1 MEQRHP
7 QPLGSFGHARNAC
20 AEHPSLTA
28 THDTAHSRPRLR
40 PTAWVLATAL
50 AASASAALAQ
60 PSTPIVPKQV
70 PSAGNAGAAANNS
83 TNTTVAAAGA
93 DSALRRCTALTT
105 DNQARLACFDQW
117 AAEQAWQAPGA
128 SASAGDAASTAAV
141 PPPVDTTL
149 PATRVIDVARVDG
162 CRDAQYSDLSR
173 FWELETGTDCGTFSF
188 RGYRPITVSVVGAS
202 NVNRQPTSDA
212 DGNSATEST
221 PYRRTE
227 NRIQL
232 SVRTKVA
239 QGLLT
244 QGHPTLKDSVWFGY
258 TQQSYWQLFTPEISR
273 PFRATDHEPEVM
285 YVYPTTAEL
294 PFGWKWRY
302 SGIGLVHQSNGQSKP
317 LSRSWNRVYL
327 MTGMELGNRV
337 SVNARIWKRIPESS
351 GSDDNPGI
359 SDYVGRGEL
368 SAFWNYDQNNTLGA
382 TVRHSMARSDRGSL
396 RVEWLQT
403 LGTGLFGGKSNL
415 RLHTAL
421 FSGYGDS
428 MIDYNRKR
436 TVFSVGLSLVDF

>member
-1 MEQRHP
+1 MEQRTTDPHH
-7 QPLGSFGHARNAC
+7 PLGPLRAAQAVRLAMNGGSPAASSAGSAARM
-20 AEHPSLTA
+20 L
-28 THDTAHSRPRLR
+28 
-40 PTAWVLATAL
+40 LAAAL
-50 AASASAALAQ
+50 AASAGGALAQ
-60 PSTPIVPKQV
+60 PSTPVVPKQV
-70 PSAGNAGAAANNS
+70 PSGAGTGSGAGS
-83 TNTTVAAAGA
+83 SA
-93 DSALRRCTALTT
+93 DSALRRCTAMTT

-117 AAEQAWQAPGA
+117 AAQQAWQAPGA
-128 SASAGDAASTAAV
+128 SAAADGAAV
-141 PPPVDTTL
+141 PSPVDTTL
-149 PATRVIDVARVDG
+149 PATRIIDVARVDG
-162 CRDAQYSDLSR
+162 CRDTQYSDLSR
-173 FWELETGTDCGTFSF
+173 FWELESGSDCGTFSF

-212 DGNSATEST
+212 EGNSATEST
-221 PYRRTE
+221 PYRRAE

-359 SDYVGRGEL
+359 TDYIGRGEL
-368 SAFWNYDQNNTLGA
+368 SAFWNYDQNNTIGA
-382 TVRHSMARSDRGSL
+382 TLRHSLARSDRGSV
-396 RVEWLQT
+396 RVEWLQS

-436 TVFSVGLSLVDF
+436 TVFSLGVSLVDF

>member
-1 MEQRHP
+1 MSMAPAPRYRNRNIRHRHSM
-7 QPLGSFGHARNAC
+7 LALLVA
-20 AEHPSLTA
+20 AALTPA
-28 THDTAHSRPRLR
+28 G
-40 PTAWVLATAL
+40 
-50 AASASAALAQ
+50 AALAQ
-60 PSTPIVPKQV
+60 ATPANGAVASSAV
-70 PSAGNAGAAANNS
+70 ATPSADA
-83 TNTTVAAAGA
+83 
-93 DSALRRCTALTT
+93 ALRRCTALSG

-117 AAEQAWQAPGA
+117 AADQQGWNAPGA
-128 SASAGDAASTAAV
+128 TASSTTAV

-149 PATRVIDVARVDG
+149 PATRVIDVARTEG
-162 CRDAQYSDLSR
+162 CRDTQYSDLSR
-173 FWELETGTDCGTFSF
+173 FWELESGSDCGTFSF
-188 RGYRPITVSVVGAS
+188 RGYRPITVSVVASS

-212 DGNSATEST
+212 ADHSATEST

-232 SVRTKVA
+232 SVRTKIA

-273 PFRATDHEPEVM
+273 PFRTTDHEPEVM
-285 YVYPTTAEL
+285 YVYPTTAQL
-294 PFGWKWRY
+294 PGGWKWRY
-302 SGIGLVHQSNGQSKP
+302 SGLGLVHQSNGQSKP

-327 MTGMELGNRV
+327 MTGMELGNSF
-337 SVNARIWKRIPESS
+337 SVNARLWKRVPESA

-359 SDYVGRGEL
+359 SDYIGRGEL
-368 SAFWNYDQNNTLGA
+368 SAFWNVNKDNTLSA
-382 TVRHSMARSDRGSL
+382 TLRHSLSSSARGSL
-396 RVEWLQT
+396 RLEWMQAVGST
-403 LGTGLFGGKSNL
+403 LGGKSNL

>member
-1 MEQRHP
+1 MT
-7 QPLGSFGHARNAC
+7 HA
-20 AEHPSLTA
+20 PSGRC
-28 THDTAHSRPRLR
+28 S
-40 PTAWVLATAL
+40 AWP
-50 AASASAALAQ
+50 AALALLLAPAAAMAQ
-60 PSTPIVPKQV
+60 AA
-70 PSAGNAGAAANNS
+70 PSAATSQTSTASTASANDAAW
-83 TNTTVAAAGA
+83 
-93 DSALRRCTALTT
+93 RRCAALSG
-105 DNQARLACFDQW
+105 DNAARLACFDAW
-117 AAEQAWQAPGA
+117 AGQQAWQAPAA
-128 SASAGDAASTAAV
+128 SASASAAASPVADANA
-141 PPPVDTTL
+141 PAKPVDTTL
-149 PATRVIDVARVDG
+149 PATRIIEVARTEG
-162 CRDAQYSDLSR
+162 CRDPQYSDLSR
-173 FWELETGTDCGTFSF
+173 FWELESGSDCGTFSF
-188 RGYRPITVSVVGAS
+188 RGYRPITVSVVAS
-202 NVNRQPTSDA
+202 DSVNRQPTSPSP
-212 DGNSATEST
+212 GHSATEST
-221 PYRRTE
+221 PYRTTE

-232 SVRTKVA
+232 SVRTKLA

-258 TQQSYWQLFTPEISR
+258 SQQSYWQLFTPQISR
-273 PFRATDHEPEVM
+273 PFRSTDHEPEIM
-285 YVYPTTAEL
+285 YVYPTTAQL
-294 PFGWKWRY
+294 PFGWRWRY
-302 SGIGLVHQSNGQSKP
+302 SGVGLVHQSNGQSNP

-327 MTGMELGNRV
+327 MTGMELDNRV

>member
-1 MEQRHP
+1 MEH
-7 QPLGSFGHARNAC
+7 SA
-20 AEHPSLTA
+20 HPSPGSSSPLRGARRSAPARTVATGQTA
-28 THDTAHSRPRLR
+28 AAAPGR
-40 PTAWVLATAL
+40 WAL
-50 AASASAALAQ
+50 HRTAALVIATLA
-60 PSTPIVPKQV
+60 P
-70 PSAGNAGAAANNS
+70 AGAVWAQAAPAAAP
-83 TNTTVAAAGA
+83 AAAGA
-93 DSALRRCTALTT
+93 DAGWRRCAALST
-105 DNQARLACFDQW
+105 DNQARLACFDQLS
-117 AAEQAWQAPGA
+117 AEQTWKAPGA
-128 SASAGDAASTAAV
+128 SAGASSDAAAV
-141 PPPVDTTL
+141 TPPVDTTL
-149 PATRVIDVARVDG
+149 PATRIIDVAKTDG

-173 FWELETGTDCGTFSF
+173 FWELESGTDCGTFRF
-188 RGYRPITVSVVGAS
+188 RGYRPITLSVVAGS

-212 DGNSATEST
+212 ADHSATEST
-221 PYRRTE
+221 PYRRAE

-302 SGIGLVHQSNGQSKP
+302 SGVGLVHQSNGQSKP
-317 LSRSWNRVYL
+317 LSRSWNRVYM
-327 MTGMELGNRV
+327 MTGLELSNSV

-359 SDYVGRGEL
+359 ADYIGRGEL
-368 SAFWNYDQNNTLGA
+368 SAFWNVNKDNTLSA
-382 TVRHSMARSDRGSL
+382 TVRHSLSSTDRGSV
-396 RVEWLQT
+396 RVEWLQAVGST
-403 LGTGLFGGKSNL
+403 LGGKSNL

-436 TVFSVGLSLVDF
+436 TVFSVGVSLVDF

>member
-1 MEQRHP
+1 MCGKKETRNMEQP
-7 QPLGSFGHARNAC
+7 QHNLLG
-20 AEHPSLTA
+20 PSGA
-28 THDTAHSRPRLR
+28 PQADP
-40 PTAWVLATAL
+40 
-50 AASASAALAQ
+50 ASATRWPLHRTAALVLAALA
-60 PSTPIVPKQV
+60 P
-70 PSAGNAGAAANNS
+70 AGAAWAQA
-83 TNTTVAAAGA
+83 AAAGA
-93 DSALRRCTALTT
+93 APAAPGAEPGWRRCAAMTQ
-105 DNQARLACFDQW
+105 DNQARLACFDQL
-117 AAEQAWQAPGA
+117 AAEQAWTAPPA
-128 SASAGDAASTAAV
+128 SASASAAAEDSAV

-162 CRDAQYSDLSR
+162 CRDTQYSDLSR
-173 FWELETGTDCGTFSF
+173 FWELESGTDCGTFSF
-188 RGYRPITVSVVGAS
+188 RGYRPITVSVVAGS

-212 DGNSATEST
+212 EGNSATEST

-232 SVRTKVA
+232 SVRTKLA

-285 YVYPTTAEL
+285 YVYPTTAQL

-327 MTGMELGNRV
+327 MTGMELGNSW
-337 SVNARIWKRIPESS
+337 SVNARIWKRIPEGS

-359 SDYVGRGEL
+359 SDYIGRGEL
-368 SAFWNYDQNNTLGA
+368 SAFWNINKDNTLGA
-382 TVRHSMARSDRGSL
+382 TLRHSLSSSDRGSVRL
-396 RVEWLQT
+396 EWLQT
-403 LGTGLFGGKSNL
+403 VGTGLFGTKSNL
-415 RLHTAL
+415 RFHTQL

-436 TVFSVGLSLVDF
+436 TVFSVGVSLVDF